1 MLWALQYAHRGR
13 HICIYANMFYLFEK
27 VKEDKRN
34 SPRMPKMTCHLLRPV
49 LSWIS
54 WSPSPISA
62 FRPPAV
68 QKKSMKTPQIKDIHI
83 TISSIY
89 QRTTSTNDQAELS
102 VHIINKD
109 RPEPERRTV
118 IPRPQP
124 HRSSSQLTRFNFLRA
139 NSVPLLRL
147 LHLCHLRPLALAAF
161 DWSPFYFLI
170 LTCLITFCSNNR
182 WYPDQLC
189 HLVWPTPY
197 LGRSIHGK
205 IIYTLDQYLNIYIC
219 HWGEN
224 FSNPTLSC
232 DRCDQA
238 R

>member
-27 VKEDKRN
+27 VKEDNRN
-34 SPRMPKMTCHLLRPV
+34 SPRMPKMTCHLFRPV

-139 NSVPLLRL
+139 NGVPLLRL
-147 LHLCHLRPLALAAF
+147 LHLCHLRPLGLAA
-161 DWSPFYFLI
+161 PLVTKRPRNKETVKYVRR
-170 LTCLITFCSNNR
+170 TCFVKERKRINCSDFRSSLELGNVSKTF
-182 WYPDQLC
+182 
-189 HLVWPTPY
+189 
-197 LGRSIHGK
+197 
-205 IIYTLDQYLNIYIC
+205 
-219 HWGEN
+219 
-224 FSNPTLSC
+224 
-232 DRCDQA
+232 
-238 R
+238 

>member
-13 HICIYANMFYLFEK
+13 HICIYANMFYLF
-27 VKEDKRN
+27 DKRN

-139 NSVPLLRL
+139 NGVPLLRL
-147 LHLCHLRPLALAAF
+147 LHLCHLRPLGLAA
-161 DWSPFYFLI
+161 PLVTKRPRNKETVKYVRR
-170 LTCLITFCSNNR
+170 TCFVKERKRINCSDFRLSLELGIVSKTF
-182 WYPDQLC
+182 
-189 HLVWPTPY
+189 
-197 LGRSIHGK
+197 
-205 IIYTLDQYLNIYIC
+205 
-219 HWGEN
+219 
-224 FSNPTLSC
+224 
-232 DRCDQA
+232 
-238 R
+238 